1 MTTPEA
7 PPAPTAVRPGPT
19 IGPRERLSATTV
31 LSLVAFGVLIL
42 GVAFRQDDAAPVVP
56 TLDVILTQ
64 TSTPDPP
71 KQADFLAQSNNQGGG
86 NSDRAQRPREDQSAR
101 VPKTQPGVTPQA
113 MRAQVPPPAPD
124 PQQRLLTTIGA
135 SRDRVRAPE
144 EHPDST
150 PRPLPTG
157 RELIEQ
163 SAEMARLAAEI
174 EINRALYAKRPKKK
188 FITASTQEYE
198 YAAYMRAWVAK
209 VERVGNLNYPRE
221 AQRLGLTGRLIL
233 TVSIGR
239 NGEVKGV
246 IVNRSS
252 GKKLLDQ
259 AAVEAVNLSSPFAP
273 LPDTSEDID
282 ILDVTRTW
290 DYKDGSVDTR

>member
-1 MTTPEA
+1 MNVPVA
-7 PPAPTAVRPGPT
+7 PPAPTAVRPGPR

-31 LSLVAFGVLIL
+31 LSAVALGVLVL
-42 GVAFRQDDAAPVVP
+42 GVAFRQEDAAPVVP

-64 TSTPDPP
+64 TSTPEPP
-71 KQADFLAQSNNQGGG
+71 RQADFLAQSNNQGGG
-86 NSDRAQRPREDQSAR
+86 NSDRAQRPRVDRGAR
-101 VPKTQPGVTPQA
+101 GPTPQPGGAPLGR
-113 MRAQVPPPAPD
+113 RARGPPPAPR
-124 PQQRLLTTIGA
+124 PEQRLLTTVGA
-135 SRDRVRAPE
+135 SRERVPTPE
-144 EHPDST
+144 ENPDST

-174 EINRALYAKRPKKK
+174 EISSQLYAKRPKKK

-246 IVNRSS
+246 LVNRSS
-252 GKKLLDQ
+252 GKKLLDE
-259 AAVEAVNLSSPFAP
+259 AAVQAVNLSSPFAP
-273 LPDTSEDID
+273 LPKTDEDID
-282 ILDVTRTW
+282 ILDITRTW

>member
-1 MTTPEA
+1 MTATHA
-7 PPAPTAVRPGPT
+7 PPTARAAPPLRQVGPA
-19 IGPRERLSATTV
+19 ERLSATTV

-42 GVAFRQDDAAPVVP
+42 GVAFRQEDAAPVVP

-64 TSTPDPP
+64 TSTPEPP
-71 KQADFLAQSNNQGGG
+71 KQADFLAQSSNQGGG
-86 NSDRAQRPREDQSAR
+86 NSDKVQRPREDQSAR
-101 VPKTQPGVTPQA
+101 VPKTQPGVAPQA
-113 MRAQVPPPAPD
+113 LRAQVPPPAPD
-124 PQQRLLTTIGA
+124 PRQRLLTTVGA
-135 SRDRVRAPE
+135 SRERVPTPQDN
-144 EHPDST
+144 PDST

-174 EINRALYAKRPKKK
+174 EMSSALYAKRPKKK

-209 VERVGNLNYPRE
+209 VERIGNLNYPRE

-239 NGEVKGV
+239 DGQVKGV
-246 IVNRSS
+246 LVNRSS

-259 AAVEAVNLSSPFAP
+259 AAVEAVTLSSPFAP
-273 LPDTSEDID
+273 LPDTGEEID
-282 ILDVTRTW
+282 ILDITRTW
-290 DYKDGSVDTR
+290 DYRDGSVDTR

>member
-1 MTTPEA
+1 MNA
-7 PPAPTAVRPGPT
+7 PVALPAPTAVRPGPQ

-31 LSLVAFGVLIL
+31 LSAVAIGVLVL
-42 GVAFRQDDAAPVVP
+42 GVAFRREDAAPVVP

-64 TSTPDPP
+64 TSTPEPP
-71 KQADFLAQSNNQGGG
+71 KQADFLAQSSNQGGG
-86 NSDRAQRPREDQSAR
+86 NSDRVQRPREDQSAR
-101 VPKTQPGVTPQA
+101 VPKTQPGVAPQA
-113 MRAQVPPPAPD
+113 LQAQVPPPAPR
-124 PQQRLLTTIGA
+124 PEQRLLTTVGA
-135 SRDRVRAPE
+135 SRIRVPTPE
-144 EHPDST
+144 ENPDST

-174 EINRALYAKRPKKK
+174 EISSQLYAKRPKKK

-209 VERVGNLNYPRE
+209 VERIGNLNYPRE

-246 IVNRSS
+246 LVNRSS
-252 GKKLLDQ
+252 GKKLLDE
-259 AAVEAVNLSSPFAP
+259 AAVQAVNLSSPFAP
-273 LPDTSEDID
+273 LPKTGEDID
-282 ILDVTRTW
+282 ILDITRTW

>member
-1 MTTPEA
+1 MDAPA
-7 PPAPTAVRPGPT
+7 PPPGPNPPRPGPN

-31 LSLVAFGVLIL
+31 LSAVAIGVLVL
-42 GVAFRQDDAAPVVP
+42 GVAFRQEDAAPVVP

-64 TSTPDPP
+64 TSTPEPP
-71 KQADFLAQSNNQGGG
+71 QQADFLAQSNNQGGG
-86 NSDRAQRPREDQSAR
+86 NSDKAQRPREDQSAR
-101 VPKTQPGVTPQA
+101 VPKVQPGVAPQA
-113 MRAQVPPPAPD
+113 LRAQVPPPAPT
-124 PQQRLLTTIGA
+124 PQQRLLTTVGA
-135 SRDRVRAPE
+135 SRERVPTPE
-144 EHPDST
+144 ESPDST

-174 EINRALYAKRPKKK
+174 EISSQLYARRPKKK

-209 VERVGNLNYPRE
+209 VERIGNLNYPRE

-239 NGEVKGV
+239 NGELKGV
-246 IVNRSS
+246 LVNRSS
-252 GKKLLDQ
+252 GKKLLDE
-259 AAVEAVNLSSPFAP
+259 AAVQAVNLASPFAP
-273 LPDTSEDID
+273 LPKTDEDID
-282 ILDVTRTW
+282 ILDITRTW
-290 DYKDGSVDTR
+290 DYKDGSVDTN

>member
-1 MTTPEA
+1 MNAPVA
-7 PPAPTAVRPGPT
+7 PPAPTAVRPGPQ

-31 LSLVAFGVLIL
+31 LSAVAIGVLVL
-42 GVAFRQDDAAPVVP
+42 GVAFRQEDAAPVVP

-64 TSTPDPP
+64 TSTPEPP

-86 NSDRAQRPREDQSAR
+86 NSDKAQRPREDQSAR
-101 VPKTQPGVTPQA
+101 VPKTQPGIAPQA
-113 MRAQVPPPAPD
+113 LRAQVPPPAPR
-124 PQQRLLTTIGA
+124 PEQRLLTTVGA
-135 SRDRVRAPE
+135 SRERVPTPE
-144 EHPDST
+144 ENPDST

-174 EINRALYAKRPKKK
+174 EISSQLYAKRPKKK

-209 VERVGNLNYPRE
+209 VERIGNLNYPRE

-246 IVNRSS
+246 LVNRSS
-252 GKKLLDQ
+252 GKKLLDE
-259 AAVEAVNLSSPFAP
+259 AAVQAVNLSSPFAP
-273 LPDTSEDID
+273 LPKTDEDID
-282 ILDVTRTW
+282 ILDITRTW

>member
-1 MTTPEA
+1 MNAPADPATPRA
-7 PPAPTAVRPGPT
+7 ALPLRKVGPN
-19 IGPRERLSATTV
+19 ERLSATSV

-42 GVAFRQDDAAPVVP
+42 GVAFRQDDPAPVVP

-64 TSTPDPP
+64 ARSALTPE
-71 KQADFLAQSNNQGGG
+71 QADFLAQSNNQGGG
-86 NSDRAQRPREDQSAR
+86 ESERAQRPREDQVAQ
-101 VPKTQPGVTPQA
+101 VPKNEAGVAPQPLT
-113 MRAQVPPPAPD
+113 AQVPPPSPE
-124 PQQRLLTTIGA
+124 PRQRLLTTVNPSGQ
-135 SRDRVRAPE
+135 RVATPE
-144 EHPDST
+144 EQPDSL

-157 RELIEQ
+157 TELMEQ

-174 EINRALYAKRPKKK
+174 EVSSALYAKRPKRK

-198 YAAYMRAWVAK
+198 YAGYMRAWVAK

-246 IVNRSS
+246 LVNRSS

-259 AAVEAVNLSSPFAP
+259 AAVQAVQLASPFAP
-273 LPDTSEDID
+273 LPQTHEDID
-282 ILDVTRTW
+282 ILDITRTW
-290 DYKDGSVDTR
+290 DYRDGSVGTR

>member
-1 MTTPEA
+1 MNA
-7 PPAPTAVRPGPT
+7 PVALPAPTAVRPGPQ

-31 LSLVAFGVLIL
+31 LSAVAIGVLVL
-42 GVAFRQDDAAPVVP
+42 GVAFRREDAAPVVP

-64 TSTPDPP
+64 TSTPEPP
-71 KQADFLAQSNNQGGG
+71 KQADFLAQSSNQGGG
-86 NSDRAQRPREDQSAR
+86 NSDRVQRPREDQSAR
-101 VPKTQPGVTPQA
+101 VPKTQPGVAPQA
-113 MRAQVPPPAPD
+113 LRAQVPPPAPR
-124 PQQRLLTTIGA
+124 PEQRLLTTVGA
-135 SRDRVRAPE
+135 SRIRVPTPE
-144 EHPDST
+144 ENPDST

-174 EINRALYAKRPKKK
+174 EISSQLYAKRPKKK

-209 VERVGNLNYPRE
+209 VERIGNLNYPRE

-246 IVNRSS
+246 LVNRSS
-252 GKKLLDQ
+252 GKKLLDE
-259 AAVEAVNLSSPFAP
+259 AAVQAVNLSSPFAP
-273 LPDTSEDID
+273 LPKTGEDID
-282 ILDVTRTW
+282 ILDITRTW

>member
-1 MTTPEA
+1 MTAPDA
-7 PPAPTAVRPGPT
+7 PPTARAAPPLRQVGPA
-19 IGPRERLSATTV
+19 ERLSATTV

-42 GVAFRQDDAAPVVP
+42 GVAFRQEDAAPVVP

-64 TSTPDPP
+64 TSTPEPP
-71 KQADFLAQSNNQGGG
+71 KQADFLAQSSNQGGG
-86 NSDRAQRPREDQSAR
+86 NSDKVQRPREDQSAR
-101 VPKTQPGVTPQA
+101 VPKTQPGVAPQA
-113 MRAQVPPPAPD
+113 LRAQVPPPAPD
-124 PQQRLLTTIGA
+124 PRQRLLTTVGA
-135 SRDRVRAPE
+135 SRERVPTPQDN
-144 EHPDST
+144 PDST

-174 EINRALYAKRPKKK
+174 EMSSALYAKRPKKK

-209 VERVGNLNYPRE
+209 VERIGNLNYPRE

-239 NGEVKGV
+239 DGQVKGV
-246 IVNRSS
+246 LVNRSS

-259 AAVEAVNLSSPFAP
+259 AAVEAVTLSSPFAP
-273 LPDTSEDID
+273 LPDTGEEID
-282 ILDVTRTW
+282 ILDITRTW
-290 DYKDGSVDTR
+290 DYRDGSVDTR

>member
-1 MTTPEA
+1 MNA
-7 PPAPTAVRPGPT
+7 PVALPAPTAVRPGPQ

-31 LSLVAFGVLIL
+31 LSAVAIGVLVL
-42 GVAFRQDDAAPVVP
+42 GVAFRQEDAAPVVP

-64 TSTPDPP
+64 TSTPEPP
-71 KQADFLAQSNNQGGG
+71 KQADFLAQSSNQGGG
-86 NSDRAQRPREDQSAR
+86 NSDRVQRPREDQSAR
-101 VPKTQPGVTPQA
+101 VPKTQPGVAPQA
-113 MRAQVPPPAPD
+113 LRAQVPPPAPR
-124 PQQRLLTTIGA
+124 PEQRLLTTVGA
-135 SRDRVRAPE
+135 SRIRVPTPE
-144 EHPDST
+144 ENPDST

-174 EINRALYAKRPKKK
+174 EISSQLYAKRPKKK

-209 VERVGNLNYPRE
+209 VERIGNLNYPRE

-246 IVNRSS
+246 LVNRSS
-252 GKKLLDQ
+252 GKKLLDE
-259 AAVEAVNLSSPFAP
+259 AAVQAVNLSSPFAP
-273 LPDTSEDID
+273 LPKTGEDID
-282 ILDVTRTW
+282 ILDITRTW

>member
-1 MTTPEA
+1 MNDPVA
-7 PPAPTAVRPGPT
+7 PPAPSAVRPVPK
-19 IGPRERLSATTV
+19 IGPSERLSATTV

-42 GVAFRQDDAAPVVP
+42 GVAFRQDEAAPVVP

-64 TSTPDPP
+64 TSTPEAP

-86 NSDRAQRPREDQSAR
+86 NSDKVQRPREDQSAR
-101 VPKTQPGVTPQA
+101 VPKTQPGVAPQA
-113 MRAQVPPPAPD
+113 LKAQVPPPAPD
-124 PQQRLLTTIGA
+124 PRQRLLTTVGA
-135 SRDRVRAPE
+135 SPQRVAAPE

-157 RELIEQ
+157 QQLIEQ

-174 EINRALYAKRPKKK
+174 EISSQLYARRPKKK

-209 VERVGNLNYPRE
+209 VERIGNLNYPRE

-246 IVNRSS
+246 LVNRSS
-252 GKKLLDQ
+252 GKKLLDA
-259 AAVEAVNLSSPFAP
+259 AAVQAVNLASPFAP
-273 LPDTSEDID
+273 LPQTSEDID
-282 ILDVTRTW
+282 ILDITRTW
-290 DYKDGSVDTR
+290 DYRDGSVDTN